1 LDGSTLNSRYEIV
14 RSIGHGGA
22 AIVYLG
28 RDLLLNRSVAI
39 KILRAQYASDP
50 QYVARFQREAQS
62 AASFAHPNIIDIYD
76 VGEFN
81 GSPFI
86 VMEYIAGDTLKQII
100 ENEGPFDPDDVASLI
115 EQVAAGLD
123 YAHARGIV
131 HRDVKPQNILVTRE
145 GLAKVVDFGIAK
157 ATGESALTD
166 AGLTI
171 GTAHYISPEQ
181 ASGLPATPVSDVY
194 SLGIVAYEMLCDRL
208 PFDAANAVAV
218 AMMQVN
224 QAPTPPDEV
233 DSEVPP
239 GAADIVLRSLEK
251 DPTRRY
257 PSAGAF
263 AEALTNWRTGGIPPK
278 GMMTQSMPSASP
290 QRSSRSSRTERN
302 RASSTMPMASQSG
315 SPARQPAR
323 APEPPQSFNYDQDEA
338 SYAAPLYMPNQRDRS
353 NGTLWAGFF
362 VIAALAVIV
371 WIGGRVAENRDD
383 NDPTPSATQ
392 TTQTTPTETSGE
404 GGSGGETATQVEVP
418 KLVGLSQNNARRA
431 AEEAGLTIKVAER
444 RAGNAT
450 DEDEILEQDPEE
462 GAEVES
468 GSTINVVLSTG
479 PSAVDLSKL
488 GLVGLPQDQ
497 VEARLNQL
505 GFTPIIA
512 QEASTDVEAGNV
524 IRVDPEGEAQPGESV
539 TVYVSMGDTVYVA
552 PDLQGQPLDTVIS
565 LLENNGLEVTNQ
577 IGVDAATIEAAGLDL
592 EASDIQDRDVVGI
605 QDNDANFGVWLPR
618 GTQVT
623 LVYYDA
629 TQDKGD

>member
-1 LDGSTLNSRYEIV
+1 MDGSTLNSRYEIV

-50 QYVARFQREAQS
+50 QYVARFQREAQA

-81 GSPFI
+81 GSPYI

-100 ENEGPFDPDDVASLI
+100 ESEGPFDPDDVAALI

-131 HRDVKPQNILVTRE
+131 HRDIKPQNILVTRE

-208 PFDAANAVAV
+208 PFDAGSAVAV

-224 QAPTPPDEV
+224 QAPAAPDEI
-233 DSEVPP
+233 DPEVPP
-239 GAADIVLRSLEK
+239 GAADIVLRALEK

-278 GMMTQSMPSASP
+278 GMMTQPMPVVTT
-290 QRSSRSSRTERN
+290 QRPSRSERN
-302 RASSTMPMASQSG
+302 RAAAAATAPMAAQAGTS
-315 SPARQPAR
+315 ARDAAR
-323 APEPPQSFNYDQDEA
+323 TTPPPPQSFVYDDEE
-338 SYAAPLYMPNQRDRS
+338 SYAAPLYTPNQRERS

-362 VIAALAVIV
+362 VIAALAIIV
-371 WIGGRVAENRDD
+371 WIGGRVAESRDK
-383 NDPTPSATQ
+383 NDPTPTPVQTQ
-392 TTQTTPTETSGE
+392 QPVSTETSG
-404 GGSGGETATQVEVP
+404 GSGDAGSGQVDVP
-418 KLVGLSQNNARRA
+418 NLVGLTQDKARA
-431 AEEAGLTIKVAER
+431 TAEAAGLTFEVTER

-450 DEDEILEQDPEE
+450 DQDKILEQSLEE
-462 GAEVES
+462 GETVDA
-468 GSTINVVLSTG
+468 GSTIGVVLSTG
-479 PSAVDLSKL
+479 PNAVDLSKI
-488 GLVGLPQDQ
+488 GLVGLSQAD

-505 GFTPIIA
+505 GFEPIVA
-512 QEASTDVEAGNV
+512 EEASTDVEAGKV
-524 IRVDPEGEAQPGESV
+524 IRVDPDGEAQPGETV
-539 TVYVSMGDTVYVA
+539 TVYVSVGDKVYIS

-565 LLENNGLEVTNQ
+565 TLENDGIEVTNQ
-577 IGVDAATIEAAGLDL
+577 IGVPASTIESAGLNL
-592 EASDIQDRDVVGI
+592 EASDIKDRDVVGI
-605 QDNDANFGVWLPR
+605 QENDATFGVWLPR
-618 GTQVT
+618 GTEVT